1 MNNESAIVSKV
12 IAVKHTIG
20 DGTTDNPYRTVID
33 IYTRDG
39 ILITRNDPINNT
51 HSVEY
56 VERIWTSLRS
66 N

>member
-20 DGTTDNPYRTVID
+20 DGTTDNPCRTVLD
-33 IYTRDG
+33 IYTQDG
-39 ILITRNDPINNT
+39 IFIARNDPINNT
-51 HSVEY
+51 HSVEDA
-56 VERIWTSLRS
+56 ERVWASLKS